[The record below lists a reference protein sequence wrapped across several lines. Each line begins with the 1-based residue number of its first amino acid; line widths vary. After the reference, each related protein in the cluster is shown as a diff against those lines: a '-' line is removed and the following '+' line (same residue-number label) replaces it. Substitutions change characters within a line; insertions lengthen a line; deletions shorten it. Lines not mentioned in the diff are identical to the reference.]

1 MFDTQSDSKILVP
14 TNRYQTNLTQ
24 ELKESVS
31 REVWDNLLEFI
42 GSVEFVKKLVA
53 ADRPTISEMPKD
65 ENGYVI
71 VDTNNPHILENMEF
85 FIRDRLHFNKYGYYN
100 ASRKSFDPNSEYR
113 RYWDEQKRRSLDG
126 YENPETG
133 EWISGYNYFY
143 WNFGRVYLTIEHAKR
158 EESKKALTYRQGKR
172 RASRRVK
179 GNKNGSKR
187 ADRIE
192 SFPDIWEIDYFY
204 FHYLEDAEENGE
216 YASYLKC
223 RGMGASFKGAGML
236 NRNYFLIKGSKSYA
250 FAYADGYLTEDGL
263 LSKTWDMEGFIQ
275 KNTAYRKNKLKNSID
290 HRKSGYYNK
299 ETDSED
305 GFASEIMGVNTKNP
319 NSGRGK
325 RGKLVVHE
333 EAGSHKHLTKSWSI
347 TDKSLD
353 DKGNVFGMQLAQG
366 TGGDDNSDFIG
377 LTRLHF
383 TPRGYNVHAINNV
396 FDKGTKDNYSGF
408 FMGEYMNRPNSYN
421 SDGVTDVI
429 GNLLTIFKNRE
440 ILEQEIDDPNVL
452 EQKKAE
458 GAITPLEAI
467 VTMEESIFPKSAA
480 KARVSELVGSLHE
493 VAKKHKYGWLK
504 RVGDKTAFV
513 PDPNRFPLREYPY
526 LGKQASRSA
535 FQMFRPPA
543 THTDSTI
550 PPNRYIIGVDTLEDD
565 EGVGSLFSFHIMD
578 LWLDIIVATYTG
590 RSVIVEDDYEL
601 VLAAAVLYNAKI
613 NYENNLK
620 GLYGY
625 FKNNNA
631 LKYLADT
638 PQIVIDKGYQ
648 KKSGYTGN
656 KSKGTRAVKGVNAW
670 GRSLQ
675 ATWMRKS
682 NDGYDTENIVSGM
695 DTIEDL
701 GYLREVS
708 MYAPVG
714 NYDRI
719 SAGNMLFIY
728 REELMKLT
736 KSTKFTNLAV
746 TNTYS
751 NDEFFDDVFSNIST
765 VGSIGDLDEI

>member
-1 MFDTQSDSKILVP
+1 MFDTQSDSKILIP
-14 TNRYQTNLTQ
+14 TNRYQTNITE
-24 ELKESVS
+24 ELKDSVS
-31 REVWDNLLEFI
+31 REVWDNLLDFI
-42 GSVEFVKKLVA
+42 ESVEFVKKLVA
-53 ADRPTISEMPKD
+53 PDRPTVESMPKD

-71 VDTNNPHILENMEF
+71 VDISNPHILTDMDF
-85 FIRDRLHFNKYGYYN
+85 FIVDRVHFDKYGYYN
-100 ASRKSFDPNSEYR
+100 AARKSFDPNSEYR

-126 YENPETG
+126 YENPDTG

-143 WNFGRVYLTIEHAKR
+143 WNFGRIYLTIEHAER
-158 EESKKALTYRQGKR
+158 EEAKKGLVSRQGKR
-172 RASRRVK
+172 RASRKIK
-179 GNKNGSKR
+179 GNKGGGKR

-192 SFPDIWEIDYFY
+192 AFPDIWEIDYFY

-216 YASYLKC
+216 YASLLKC
-223 RGMGASFKGAGML
+223 RGMGASFKGAGLL
-236 NRNYFLIKGSKSYA
+236 NRNYFLIQGSNSYA

-263 LSKTWDMEGFIQ
+263 LTKTWDMESFIQ
-275 KNTAYRKNKLKNSID
+275 KHTAYKKNKLKNSID
-290 HRKSGYYNK
+290 HRRSGYYNK
-299 ETDSED
+299 ETESED
-305 GFASEIMGVNTKNP
+305 GFRSEIMGVNTKNA
-319 NSGRGK
+319 NSARGK
-325 RGKLVVHE
+325 RGKIVIHE

-383 TPRGYNVHAINNV
+383 TPRGYNVHAIPNV

-421 SDGVTDVI
+421 SDGVTDII
-429 GNLLTIFKNRE
+429 GNLLIIFKNRE
-440 ILEQEIDDPNVL
+440 ILEKEIDDPNVL

-467 VTMEESIFPKSAA
+467 VTMEESVFPKTAA
-480 KARVSELVGSLHE
+480 KARTAE
-493 VAKKHKYGWLK
+493 VTSNLTDIAKKHKYGWLSRK
-504 RVGDKTAFV
+504 GEQVTYV

-526 LGKQASRSA
+526 LGKQASRGA
-535 FQMFRPPA
+535 MQIFRSPNV
-543 THTDSTI
+543 HSDGTI
-550 PPNRYIIGVDTLEDD
+550 PKHRYIIGVDTLEDD
-565 EGVGSLFSFHIMD
+565 EGVGSLFSFHVMD

-590 RSVIVEDDYEL
+590 RSVIVDDDYEL
-601 VLAAAVLYNAKI
+601 VLSAAILYGATI

-620 GLYGY
+620 GLYAH
-625 FKNNNA
+625 FKNHNA

-648 KKSGYTGN
+648 KKAGYVGN
-656 KSKGTRAVKGVNAW
+656 KSKGTRAIKGVNAW
-670 GRSLQ
+670 GRRLQ
-675 ATWMRKS
+675 ATWMRS
-682 NDGYDTENIVSGM
+682 PNDGYDPENIVSGM

-701 GYLREVS
+701 GYLREIS

-746 TNTYS
+746 NNGYTN
-751 NDEFFDDVFSNIST
+751 DDFFNDVFSDISSIG
-765 VGSIGDLDEI
+765 GSGDLDEI